1 MTWTTDTMRV
11 EYAQY
16 YLCGPDFGSDPYDTL
31 RRVREGNT
39 VAAGGPEHL
48 TVICG
53 TNTGNIRLTVEVR
66 DDPPAGSEPSWETA
80 VDVSICSVSGKLGL
94 EGWGG
99 AGRPDAGNLAQ
110 AGSGWYRIRIET
122 RGRDRGR
129 ERNSVGTWVEE
140 HRLTIWPAPPESDR
154 VHRIGDELG
163 RHRYDPQRPPLEP
176 IRPAEPSPG
185 PGESADDA
193 IRAWAGHTGLELG
206 DTDPIPSFIREAARL
221 AGVPGPGNA

>member
-1 MTWTTDTMRV
+1 MTWTTDTMWV

-16 YLCGPDFGSDPYDTL
+16 YLCSPDFGPDPYDML

-39 VAAGGPEHL
+39 VAAGGPERL

-66 DDPPAGSEPSWETA
+66 DDPPARPEPSWETA

-94 EGWGG
+94 ESWGG

-122 RGRDRGR
+122 RGRDLGR

-140 HRLTIWPAPPESDR
+140 HRLTI
-154 VHRIGDELG
+154 
-163 RHRYDPQRPPLEP
+163 
-176 IRPAEPSPG
+176 
-185 PGESADDA
+185 
-193 IRAWAGHTGLELG
+193 
-206 DTDPIPSFIREAARL
+206 
-221 AGVPGPGNA
+221 